1 MEDKIMLVVELSKE
15 DYEFI
20 KNLEPVVYDFEE
32 CAGLYKIQNHVINSI
47 RAAAM
52 LNNGRCWSCK
62 NTGDWSREGLNKCGE
77 CETYVHHTLYEPKE

>member
-1 MEDKIMLVVELSKE
+1 MEDKVMLVVELSKE

-20 KNLEPVVYDFEE
+20 KNLEPVTYDYEG
-32 CAGLYKIQNHVINSI
+32 CNPIQARIINSI
-47 RAAAM
+47 SAAAM

-77 CETYVHHTLYEPKE
+77 CETYVHHTLYEPKD